1 MTDQAMT
8 AALHQQIIQNWFSP
22 AFPIGAFSYSAGLET
37 AIANGSVGSRQE
49 LQSWLSMALHHG
61 AAQTDAVIV
70 ARAFEGEDVND
81 LCLSLCAGAERHL
94 ETTELGRAFTQIV
107 NATHGLEL
115 TAGLVYPVA
124 VGHAGARVGLGQGQ
138 LVRAFLQSWCTNQ
151 ISVAVRAIPIGQL
164 DGQQCLVALM
174 PEIDEAANTALA
186 TPADQ
191 IGSFATG
198 AELASLEHEAAEQ
211 RIYRT

>member
-1 MTDQAMT
+1 MTSTQ
-8 AALHQQIIQNWFSP
+8 HQQTLQNWFSP

-37 AIANGSVGSRQE
+37 AIANGRVNNRQD

-70 ARAFEGEDVND
+70 ARACAGEDVND
-81 LCLSLCAGAERHL
+81 LCLALCTGAERHL
-94 ETTELGRAFTQIV
+94 ETCELGRAFTQTV
-107 NATHGLEL
+107 NSTHGLDL
-115 TAGLVYPVA
+115 VTGLAYPVA
-124 VGHAGARVGLGQGQ
+124 VGLAGARLRLDQRQ
-138 LVRAFLQSWCTNQ
+138 LVCAFLQSWCANQ

-174 PEIDEAANTALA
+174 PEIDAATNLAMA
-186 TPADQ
+186 TPSDD
-191 IGSFATG
+191 IGSFAMG
-198 AELASLEHEAAEQ
+198 AELASLAHETAEQ

>member
-1 MTDQAMT
+1 MT

-49 LQSWLSMALHHG
+49 LRSWLSMALHHG
-61 AAQTDAVIV
+61 AAQSDAVIL

-81 LCLSLCAGAERHL
+81 LCLALCTGGERHL

-115 TAGLVYPVA
+115 AAGLAYPVA
-124 VGHAGARVGLGQGQ
+124 VGHAGAGVGLDQCQ
-138 LVRAFLQSWCTNQ
+138 LVGAFLQSWCANQ

-174 PEIDEAANTALA
+174 PEIEEAARTAMA
-186 TPADQ
+186 TPCDE

-198 AELASLEHEAAEQ
+198 AELASLEHETAEQ